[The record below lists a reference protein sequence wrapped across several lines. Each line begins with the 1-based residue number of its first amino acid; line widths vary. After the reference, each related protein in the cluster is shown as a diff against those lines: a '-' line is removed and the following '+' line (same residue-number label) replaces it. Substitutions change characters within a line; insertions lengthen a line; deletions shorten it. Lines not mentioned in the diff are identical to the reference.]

1 MDWTAVFL
9 SVRLSV
15 ATAGVLLMIGLP
27 LAAWLTFSPRRWKV
41 VVEAVVAIPL
51 VLPPTV
57 LGFYLLM
64 AMGPHGSLGRAFE
77 SLTGGRLVFSFTGLL
92 IASVLYSL
100 PFMVQP
106 LCAAFAGVDRR
117 YVESS
122 WCLGVGR
129 VSTFV
134 RLVLPL
140 ARRGVVAG
148 VVLAFAHTVGEFGVV
163 LMVGGNI
170 PGQTRTVSVSIYDD
184 VQALDYARAGT
195 TAGALLAFSFVVLVV
210 TYSLQRRSP
219 LSWRTP

>member
-1 MDWTAVFL
+1 MDWPAIFL
-9 SVRLSV
+9 SLRLSL
-15 ATAGVLLMIGLP
+15 ATAGILLVVGVP
-27 LAAWLTFSPRRWKV
+27 LAAWLTFSPCRWKV
-41 VVEAVVAIPL
+41 IVEAVVAIPL

-57 LGFYLLM
+57 LGFYLLV
-64 AMGPHGSLGRAFE
+64 AMGPRGPLGRAFE
-77 SLTGGRLVFSFTGLL
+77 SLTGGRLVFSFGGLL
-92 IASVLYSL
+92 VASALYSL

-148 VVLAFAHTVGEFGVV
+148 VVLSFAHTVGEFGVV

-170 PGQTRTVSVSIYDD
+170 PGRTRTVSVSIYDD

-195 TAGALLAFSFVVLVV
+195 TAGVLLAFSFLVLLV
-210 TYSLQRRSP
+210 TYALQRRSP
-219 LSWRTP
+219 LAWRTP